1 MLTENVDSCPI
12 LQTGSNY
19 FVTLH
24 SKVKGI
30 SNNRKTESTLSPNEF
45 ETLSLK
51 SNPCDD
57 EKSTI
62 SEEEEVKDSSSNSNN
77 NNYISNNKNTRNNKD
92 KNGNSSNKILKATKL
107 TKIYPKKKKRK
118 KLAIAVMGDSMTKKI
133 YGPAYSDNKQCICK
147 IGF

>member
-30 SNNRKTESTLSPNEF
+30 SNNRKTESTLSSNEF

-51 SNPCDD
+51 SNPCDN

-62 SEEEEVKDSSSNSNN
+62 SEEEVKDSSSNSNN
-77 NNYISNNKNTRNNKD
+77 NNYISNNENTRNNKD

-107 TKIYPKKKKRK
+107 TKIYPKKQKRK
-118 KLAIAVMGDSMTKKI
+118 KLAIAQLWETLWTSLFR
-133 YGPAYSDNKQCICK
+133 Q
-147 IGF
+147 